1 MKFSN
6 LKITMVK
13 GVFCLKTDVVV
24 IGAGAVGCAIAR
36 ELSKYRISVIVVD
49 KNEDVGGDA
58 SKSNS
63 AIIHTGYDAAP
74 GTLESQL
81 VVAANPMYDALARD
95 LDIPFARIGAI
106 LPAMTEEQYTQ
117 LPDIKA
123 KAFRN
128 HVYDVEFKT
137 GAELLEMEPNLNPE
151 VKGGLY
157 IPRESIIDPFIL
169 VQALAE
175 NAAANGVE
183 FILGTKVTG
192 IKTGGGKIQSVETT
206 GGEIETR
213 YVINSAG
220 LYCDEIAAMVG
231 KADYKVMARKGQ
243 FFILDKNTSCK
254 VEHIVLPI
262 PTKVTKGKLMCPTIH
277 GNMLVGPTAEDQ
289 ESKVDKSTT
298 SAGLDSVAAEVR
310 SLVPN
315 VNIRDTITQY
325 SGLRPN
331 RNPEGLHF
339 DVYEDLQGYINLS
352 GVRSTGL
359 TLSVA
364 MGKYVVQQMQDQGAG
379 LVFKDNFISRRK
391 GIIRFHEQPA
401 EVQEQL
407 IKENPLYGNMICRC
421 ETITE
426 AEILD
431 AIHRPLGA
439 RSMDG
444 VKRRVRAGMGRCQG
458 GFCGPKVIEILTRE
472 LNCAPTQINKN
483 EPGSYMVTGTTR

>member
-1 MKFSN
+1 M
-6 LKITMVK
+6 
-13 GVFCLKTDVVV
+13 LKTDVVV

-36 ELSKYRISVIVVD
+36 ELSKYKINVTVVD

-81 VVAANPMYDALARD
+81 VVAANPMYDEITES
-95 LDIPFARIGAI
+95 LDVPFKRIGAI
-106 LPAMTEEQYTQ
+106 LPAITQEQFDK
-117 LPDIKA
+117 LPEIKE

-175 NAAANGVE
+175 NANANGVE
-183 FILGTKVTG
+183 FMLGAKVTD
-192 IKTGGGKIQSVETT
+192 IKTDGGKIKSVVTT
-206 GGEIETR
+206 KGEIETT

-220 LYCDEIAAMVG
+220 LYCDEIAEMVG
-231 KADYKVMARKGQ
+231 KADYKVVARKGE
-243 FFILDKNTSCK
+243 FFILDKNTSCQ

-277 GNMLVGPTAEDQ
+277 GNMLVGPTAEEQ
-289 ESKVDKSTT
+289 ESKLDKSTST
-298 SAGLDSVAAEVR
+298 EGLNSIISDVR
-310 SLVPN
+310 NLVPN

-331 RNPEGLHF
+331 RNPEGLNF
-339 DVYEDLQGYINLS
+339 DMYEDLEGYINLS

-364 MGKYVVQQMQDQGAG
+364 MGKYVVQQMINHGAE
-379 LVFKDNFISRRK
+379 LILKDNFISKRK
-391 GIIRFHEQPA
+391 GIIKFSEQTL
-401 EVQEQL
+401 EVQNKL
-407 IKENPLYGNMICRC
+407 IKENPLYGNVICRC

-426 AEILD
+426 AEILQ

-439 RSMDG
+439 KSVDA

-458 GFCGPKVIEILTRE
+458 GFCGPKVIEILARE
-472 LNCAPTQINKN
+472 LNCKPSDINKN
-483 EPGSYMVTGTTR
+483 NPGSYMVTGTTR